1 MAYEYSEYLL
11 RDTPE
16 WKAPDGVAII
26 GLGHKKGSGKDATA
40 DILENHAL
48 SNGVKVL
55 RIAFA
60 YTLKAVVGIMFGLE
74 ADQLTT
80 QEGKAAVDPFWD
92 VTPRQMLQWVG
103 TDCFRNVLHPKIWIT
118 VLLRRLVAAL
128 NPDEDTLVLITD
140 VRFPDEANA
149 IRKWGG
155 VVWRIDRPSVLE
167 AEAEAKAANN
177 PPHVSE
183 TALDDYENWDAF
195 IPNDGT
201 LEELRTTVLAL
212 IDQA

>member
-11 RDTPE
+11 TGTPE
-16 WKAPDGVAII
+16 WKAPDNVSII

-40 DILENHAL
+40 DILEQNAKQ
-48 SNGVKVL
+48 NGLHVV
-55 RIAFA
+55 RMAFA
-60 YTLKAVVGIMFGLE
+60 YMLKAVVGILFGLE
-74 ADQLTT
+74 SEQLTT
-80 QEGKAAVDPFWD
+80 QEGKATVDEFWN

-128 NPDEDTLVLITD
+128 EPGQDTLVLVTD
-140 VRFPDEANA
+140 VRFPDEADA

-167 AEAEAKAANN
+167 AEAEAKKAGN

-183 TALDDYENWDAF
+183 TALDNYESWDAF
-195 IPNDGT
+195 IVNDGT
-201 LEELRTTVLAL
+201 LDDLRTAVLDL
-212 IDQA
+212 